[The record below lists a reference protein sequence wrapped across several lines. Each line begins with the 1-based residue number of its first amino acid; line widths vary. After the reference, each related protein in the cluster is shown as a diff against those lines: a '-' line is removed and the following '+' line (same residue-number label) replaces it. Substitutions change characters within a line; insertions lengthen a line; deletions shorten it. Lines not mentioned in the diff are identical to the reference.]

1 MILGQRMLQ
10 PSIIAFFTV
19 RDSRAKVYTPIWEK
33 STYPAIA
40 DSDQAMAGLLIY
52 LCSERSQRLRPMAH
66 KIIAVCSLNIHSQLL
81 DRPGS
86 HE

>member
-1 MILGQRMLQ
+1 MILGQRMLE
-10 PSIIAFFTV
+10 PPTIAFFTV
-19 RDSRAKVYTPIWEK
+19 RDSRAKVYTPMREK
-33 STYPAIA
+33 STYLAIP

-52 LCSERSQRLRPMAH
+52 SCPERSQRLRPMAH
-66 KIIAVCSLNIHSQLL
+66 KIIAVFSLNIHSQLL